1 MKRVFVIAG
10 PTASGKSHLA
20 LQMAEYLHGEIVNA
34 DSLQVYRDVP
44 LLTAQPSDEDKQ
56 QAPHHLYAYL
66 GATERENCYGWLQR
80 AVEAVKN
87 IETPIFVGGTGLY
100 LKALTEGLASLP
112 DIPDDIRTRVRQMP
126 LDEVLAQLPNDS
138 LRDPQ
143 RARRALE
150 VFLASGHWPSYFHNR
165 PKKPA
170 LIADFYTIF
179 IEPDRQTLYQRID
192 ARFQQMVEQGALN
205 QVRDLL
211 RANPQNTGGVFQ
223 ALGVKELSE
232 VIEQGADLD
241 TACARAAQATRHYAK
256 RQLTWFRYQMVFKKI
271 IEKSDICTIK
281 KYL

>member
-20 LQMAEYLHGEIVNA
+20 LQMAEYLHGEIINA
-34 DSLQVYRDVP
+34 DSLQVYQDVP

-66 GATERENCYGWLQR
+66 GATERENCYEWLQR
-80 AVEAVKN
+80 AVEVVKN

-112 DIPDDIRTRVRQMP
+112 DIPDDIRTRVRQTP

-165 PKKPA
+165 PKKPT
-170 LIADFYTIF
+170 LTADFYTIF

-192 ARFQQMVEQGALN
+192 TRFQKMIEQGALE

-211 RANPQNTGGVFQ
+211 RANPQKTGGVFQ

-232 VIEQGADLD
+232 VIEQGADLNA
-241 TACARAAQATRHYAK
+241 ACAHTAQATRHYAK
-256 RQLTWFRYQMVFKKI
+256 RQLTWFRHQMAFKKI
-271 IEKSDICTIK
+271 IEKSDICAIK

>member
-20 LQMAEYLHGEIVNA
+20 LQMAEYLHGEIINA

-66 GATERENCYGWLQR
+66 GATERENCYEWLQR
-80 AVEAVKN
+80 AVEVVKN

-150 VFLASGHWPSYFHNR
+150 VFLASGHWPSYFHNQ
-165 PKKPA
+165 PKKPG
-170 LIADFYTIF
+170 LTADFYTIF

-192 ARFQQMVEQGALN
+192 ARFQQMVEQGALD

-211 RANPQNTGGVFQ
+211 RANPQKTGGVFQ

-232 VIEQGADLD
+232 VVEQGADLD

-256 RQLTWFRYQMVFKKI
+256 RQLTWFRHQMAFKKI
-271 IEKSDICTIK
+271 IEKSDICAIK